1 MAAARGGCA
10 RFSRARRGRAGVW
23 WGDHLHAITV
33 SGAHTAASLQAAMIA
48 KGFAQ
53 AAVEDAESTLEDVF
67 VELAGR
73 GN

>member
-10 RFSRARRGRAGVW
+10 RYSRARRGRAGLP
-23 WGDHLHAITV
+23 GDHLHAITV
-33 SGAHTAASLQAAMIA
+33 SGAHTAASLQAAMVA

-53 AAVEDAESTLEDVF
+53 AAVEDAEPTLEGVF